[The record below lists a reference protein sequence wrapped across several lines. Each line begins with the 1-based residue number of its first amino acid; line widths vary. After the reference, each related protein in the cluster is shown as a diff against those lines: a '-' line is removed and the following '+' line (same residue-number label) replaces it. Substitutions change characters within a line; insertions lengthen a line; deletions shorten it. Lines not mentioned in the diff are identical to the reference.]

1 MMDIS
6 DGWKRIAAA
15 ALLLATTGLCAA
27 SAGDVS
33 GSPKNGP
40 LAIYDNN
47 GQHLKICSERSL
59 EGTGTA
65 TGGNV
70 GIRATPGELSA
81 EKSLEVLAADPGGE
95 TGCRVAEWS
104 WQDGTWRTGFPVED
118 GKLYRLQRA
127 GTLGGVWVTIAR
139 LKSYQDGRV
148 SLPDTVPEGTV
159 RGFYRLAEG
168 EETAENL
175 YMLVD
180 MSGGPDAAAWPVT
193 YLDGMPDGG
202 WTTDFKTSKLV
213 LRRIEPGTFAMGS
226 PEEELGRDDDE
237 TRHEVTLTTPY
248 YMGVFEVTQR
258 QWELAMGT
266 RPSFFHN
273 EECYATRPVEF
284 VAFGEIRTAAEGAA
298 DWPGSDEV
306 AAGCFLGVLRA
317 KTGLEFTLPTEA
329 RWEYA
334 CRAGAA
340 TALNSGLD
348 LTSTNA
354 CPHMAAVGRYRLDG
368 GEYHDGS
375 GDTTQGTAAVGS
387 YAPNAWGLHDMH
399 GNVWEW
405 CLDWMDD
412 YPAGTA
418 TDPVGPVEPSARQL
432 RVIRGG
438 AAGMEVRA
446 CRSATRG
453 AANAQYLKSAE
464 IGFRLCCGA
473 GGQP

>member
-1 MMDIS
+1 MKDNFGI
-6 DGWKRIAAA
+6 WNRFAAA
-15 ALLLATTGLCAA
+15 ALLLATMGLRSAA
-27 SAGDVS
+27 A
-33 GSPKNGP
+33 
-40 LAIYDNN
+40 
-47 GQHLKICSERSL
+47 ERTV
-59 EGTGTA
+59 EA
-65 TGGNV
+65 
-70 GIRATPGELSA
+70 P
-81 EKSLEVLAADPGGE
+81 AAAPGGG
-95 TGCRVAEWS
+95 TGCRVVEWS
-104 WQDGTWRTGFPVED
+104 REGGTWRIGFPVED

-127 GTLGGVWVTIAR
+127 GTLGSVWVTIAR
-139 LKSYQDGRV
+139 LMSYQDGGV
-148 SLPDTVPEGTV
+148 SLPDTVPAGTE

-175 YMLVD
+175 YMVVD
-180 MSGGPDAAAWPVT
+180 MSGGPGADAWPVT
-193 YLDGMPDGG
+193 CLDAMPLGG
-202 WTTDFKTSKLV
+202 WTADYKTSKLV
-213 LRRIEPGTFAMGS
+213 LRRIEPGTFTMGS
-226 PEEELGRDDDE
+226 PDGELGRDDDE
-237 TRHEVTLTTPY
+237 TPHEVTLTAPY
-248 YMGVFEVTQR
+248 YLGVFEVTQR

-273 EECYATRPVEF
+273 EDCYATRPVEF
-284 VAFGEIRTAAEGAA
+284 VAFGDIRSPADGAA

-306 AAGCFLGVLRA
+306 DAGCFLGVLRA
-317 KTGLEFTLPTEA
+317 KTGLAFTLPTEA

-334 CRAGAA
+334 CRAGAT

-348 LTSTNA
+348 LVSTNA

-375 GDTTQGTAAVGS
+375 CDTTQGTAAVGS

-412 YPAGTA
+412 YPSGTA
-418 TDPVGPVEPSARQL
+418 VDPVGPVEAPARPL
-432 RVIRGG
+432 RVVRGG

-453 AANAQYLKSAE
+453 AANAKNLKSAE

-473 GGQP
+473 DGQP